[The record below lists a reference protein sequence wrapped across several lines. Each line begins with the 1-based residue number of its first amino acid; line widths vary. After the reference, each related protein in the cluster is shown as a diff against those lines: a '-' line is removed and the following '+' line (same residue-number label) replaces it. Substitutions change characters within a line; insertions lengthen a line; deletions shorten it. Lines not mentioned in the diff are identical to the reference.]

1 MIICYLLILLAIL
14 TNVIITVLLRGD
26 DSDKRFA
33 RSLASRVR
41 YVVWFFGPGAFTF
54 LFFPTKYIWASV
66 LCIVLPSIVAL
77 GIRTGI
83 RRYKYER
90 ARRRRPRP
98 HPTAAA
104 DDDSSSFDDD
114 EYDPPAPLNEGEN
127 DIEMNT
133 KERALREE
141 LGRNQIRL
149 GRISIDSASSQS

>member
-14 TNVIITVLLRGD
+14 TNVIITVLLRGTD
-26 DSDKRFA
+26 GDKRFA
-33 RSLASRVR
+33 ASLGSRVR

-54 LFFPTKYIWASV
+54 LFFPVKYLWASF
-66 LCIVLPSIVAL
+66 LCIILPSVVAL
-77 GIRTGI
+77 GIRTAI
-83 RRYKYER
+83 RRWKYER
-90 ARRRRPRP
+90 ARRRKPRP

-104 DDDSSSFDDD
+104 DDSESFDDD

-133 KERALREE
+133 KDKALREE

-149 GRISIDSASSQS
+149 GRISVDSASES